1 MCLIESEGKII
12 GRYVYV
18 KNNKTKAGELGHWKD
33 TKKLEVVATWL
44 ATGNLAETARI
55 TMVPVRTIEKWR
67 VSDWWKQQVN
77 NIQSE
82 EDQKLDAKS
91 SKVIERALDHL
102 MDRIENGEFIYDQK
116 TGQVIRTPAK
126 LRDLNTAFNT
136 LLDKRQLLRNKP
148 TKIVEQQQ
156 TATQLQNLAEQFA
169 KFVKNTAPK
178 EVEYIEGE
186 TVVQNEEGVWEV
198 KDE

>member
-1 MCLIESEGKII
+1 MCLIGRIQLGK
-12 GRYVYV
+12 YVYV

-156 TATQLQNLAEQFA
+156 TATQLQTLAEQFA

-186 TVVQNEEGVWEV
+186 TVVQNEDGVWEV

>member
-55 TMVPVRTIEKWR
+55 TRVPVRTIEKWR

-186 TVVQNEEGVWEV
+186 TVVQNEDGVWEV